1 MTGEPAVT
9 SQALT
14 RALPEDSPGDGLM
27 VGSPPMPT
35 TTSGNPSTE
44 RHAPLQQDYKRVF
57 GDGNTRSE
65 GSRFNDKAALSAP
78 RNQDPSAQ
86 QGPDLKADLP
96 MVIRL
101 IMAILHLVRC
111 AVWVLMAPAAV
122 AQFNSTVKF
131 ILTSRDAMLD
141 FDTGSFVLD
150 PETGY
155 EKTSGRS
162 SGGVHGW
169 FVGSGFELQ
178 GRAGWKR
185 SGQNETNDPGLATI
199 QPANRFRSS
208 NVTREFRLAAQNTTF
223 RTGASPVNL
232 SAYEFMMS
240 WQASGLLEFHNLTVE
255 LPIRTQAP
263 SVELLKQQTAY
274 VPVVQ
279 SGALNPIMSVAIFLQ
294 NRNVRELIGM
304 YQQRRDL
311 GPPRWPTEA
320 PSQRPPN
327 LDKWEVIHDT
337 LVLRN
342 MSELSY
348 TLPTN
353 TTLVEVLGPVGR
365 SNLTFDGSHC
375 YATLDPRP
383 SWWRNGS
390 FPFAV
395 GERAVNGTNRTMF
408 LLPVDP
414 AIKSTLQIGGV
425 GMDTTCLVSGMKTYP
440 FHYNYTLA
448 NIMAAGPSGSD
459 YKDEGTS
466 DKSGIIVGVVVG
478 VGVPLLLAALGTWY
492 FLLRRKRKGRKEK
505 ESHPGVE
512 PYVVNEKELAR
523 FYSAELAAGE
533 SPSSQAA
540 GDRRAS
546 TSAGLGDDIGP
557 SARRIVQEE
566 DAGDV
571 EYLPPRYR
579 EAWQYGPE
587 EGTPSRGEPGHMT
600 SELSQPDEAT
610 DSPNELCATPGEP
623 LPLKEDYIRT
633 FASPNGSSSRDHVS
647 TSPAPNG
654 LSFSKDG
661 GAGSVSRRDVKSPM
675 GPRGPRAVPRES
687 GLHVGL
693 PTAPPRS
700 ELPTALEGDY
710 KRAFP

>member
-1 MTGEPAVT
+1 
-9 SQALT
+9 
-14 RALPEDSPGDGLM
+14 
-27 VGSPPMPT
+27 
-35 TTSGNPSTE
+35 
-44 RHAPLQQDYKRVF
+44 
-57 GDGNTRSE
+57 
-65 GSRFNDKAALSAP
+65 
-78 RNQDPSAQ
+78 
-86 QGPDLKADLP
+86 
-96 MVIRL
+96 
-101 IMAILHLVRC
+101 
-111 AVWVLMAPAAV
+111 
-122 AQFNSTVKF
+122 
-131 ILTSRDAMLD
+131 
-141 FDTGSFVLD
+141 
-150 PETGY
+150 
-155 EKTSGRS
+155 
-162 SGGVHGW
+162 
-169 FVGSGFELQ
+169 
-178 GRAGWKR
+178 
-185 SGQNETNDPGLATI
+185 
-199 QPANRFRSS
+199 
-208 NVTREFRLAAQNTTF
+208 
-223 RTGASPVNL
+223 
-232 SAYEFMMS
+232 
-240 WQASGLLEFHNLTVE
+240 
-255 LPIRTQAP
+255 
-263 SVELLKQQTAY
+263 
-274 VPVVQ
+274 
-279 SGALNPIMSVAIFLQ
+279 
-294 NRNVRELIGM
+294 
-304 YQQRRDL
+304 
-311 GPPRWPTEA
+311 
-320 PSQRPPN
+320 
-327 LDKWEVIHDT
+327 
-337 LVLRN
+337 
-342 MSELSY
+342 
-348 TLPTN
+348 
-353 TTLVEVLGPVGR
+353 
-365 SNLTFDGSHC
+365 
-375 YATLDPRP
+375 
-383 SWWRNGS
+383 
-390 FPFAV
+390 
-395 GERAVNGTNRTMF
+395 
-408 LLPVDP
+408 
-414 AIKSTLQIGGV
+414 
-425 GMDTTCLVSGMKTYP
+425 
-440 FHYNYTLA
+440 
-448 NIMAAGPSGSD
+448 MAAGPSGSD